1 MLTMPPK
8 KKEEPV
14 EKPVLGRFKSNLK
27 MGIVGLPNVGKSTL
41 FNTLGKV
48 SIPAENF
55 PFCTIEPNNARV
67 HVPDERFKWL
77 CSTYSPKS
85 EVPAFLDIVDIAG
98 LVKGA
103 AEGEGLGN
111 AFLSHIQAVDGI
123 FHVCRGFEDPEVTHV
138 EDRVDPVE
146 DLEIIHN
153 ELRLKDIERVQRH
166 FEGVKAMEKRGLS
179 KEQKEELVICQK
191 VLDWLQSGKDVRF
204 GDWNVKETDWLNSN
218 PCISG
223 KPVVYL
229 INLNEDKYIKKK
241 SKWLPK
247 VFEWVK
253 NHGGEPIIPFSGV
266 FESKLVDMPADEKD
280 KYCKEVGA
288 QSAIDKIVTT
298 GFRAIQLI
306 YFFTAGADEVK
317 CWQIRKHTKAP
328 QAAGAIHGDFERG
341 FICAEVMQY
350 DVLHE
355 LKTEADVK
363 AAGKYKQEGK
373 NYVVQ
378 DGDVIFFKFNVT
390 STGKK

>member
-1 MLTMPPK
+1 MPPK

-77 CSTYSPKS
+77 CSTYKPKS

-153 ELRLKDIERVQRH
+153 ELRLKDIERVQKH
-166 FEGVKAMEKRGLS
+166 LDGVKAMEKRGLS

-204 GDWNVKETDWLNSN
+204 GDWSVKETDWLNSN

-229 INLNEDKYIKKK
+229 INLNEDKFIKKK

-266 FESKLVDMPADEKD
+266 FESKLVDMPEDERD

-328 QAAGAIHGDFERG
+328 QAAGAIHTDFERG

-355 LKTEADVK
+355 LKTEAEVK

>member
-1 MLTMPPK
+1 MAPK
-8 KKEEPV
+8 KKAEEPQQR
-14 EKPVLGRFKSNLK
+14 PILGRFRSNLK

-41 FNTLGKV
+41 FNVLGKV

-77 CSTYSPKS
+77 CDTYKPKS
-85 EVPAFLDIVDIAG
+85 AVPAFLDIVDIAG

-146 DLEIIHN
+146 DLEIIHG
-153 ELRLKDIERVQRH
+153 ELRKKDIERVGKLK
-166 FEGVKAMEKRGLS
+166 EGIQGKTKSGLN
-179 KEQKEELVICQK
+179 KEQKEELAIAEK
-191 VLDWLQSGKDVRF
+191 VLEYLESGKDIRF
-204 GDWNVKETDWLNSN
+204 GDWNNRETEWLNTN
-218 PCISG
+218 PLITS

-229 INLNEDKYIKKK
+229 VNLNEDKFIKKK

-247 VFEWVK
+247 IFEWVK
-253 NHGGEPIIPFSGV
+253 EHGGEPIIPFSGT
-266 FESKLVDMPADEKD
+266 FEAKLVEMPDDERD
-280 KYCKEVGA
+280 KFCKEAGA
-288 QSAIDKIVTT
+288 TSALDKIVTT

-306 YFFTAGADEVK
+306 YFFTAGPDEVK
-317 CWQIRKHTKAP
+317 CWQIRKGAKAP
-328 QAAGAIHGDFERG
+328 QAAGAIHTDFERG
-341 FICAEVMQY
+341 FICAEVMSY
-350 DVLHE
+350 ADLFE
-355 LKTEADVK
+355 LKTEQAAK
-363 AAGKYKQEGK
+363 AAGKYRQEGK
-373 NYVVQ
+373 NYIVQ